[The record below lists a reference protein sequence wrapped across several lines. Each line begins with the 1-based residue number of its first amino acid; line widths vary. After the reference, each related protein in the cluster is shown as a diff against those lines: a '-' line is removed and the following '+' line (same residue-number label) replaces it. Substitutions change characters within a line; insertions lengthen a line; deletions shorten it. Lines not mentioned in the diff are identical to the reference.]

1 MGTWG
6 TKLYDS
12 DTTKDVRG
20 DYIHKLKLKKSS
32 AQTVEE
38 LLDAYASLMETDE
51 EPLFWFALAD
61 TQWDYGRLL
70 PFVLDKALYFLS
82 DIPALE
88 VTELWREQGRS
99 YEDAWTKTLLKLQEK
114 LQTPQP
120 PEKKVLGYRL
130 FRCKWAVGDVF
141 AYRFSSD
148 LSRETGFYGQY
159 VLFQK
164 VGEDTEWPGHIVPSV
179 HVFQWSGNEI
189 PDLGQLENINIL
201 PQGYFPS
208 VLAFYPDTCFDYR
221 INLLATSEKMIPQDN
236 LTFLGKIPVVGAT
249 LPNKP
254 QASFFETV
262 AWSGKY
268 NNTFEKYIIK
278 RLIAWKDF
286 DFSLIS
292 NYHRSAK

>member
-1 MGTWG
+1 M
-6 TKLYDS
+6 LDS
-12 DTTKDVRG
+12 
-20 DYIHKLKLKKSS
+20 
-32 AQTVEE
+32 
-38 LLDAYASLMETDE
+38 YASVMGTDE

-70 PFVLDKALYFLS
+70 PFVQDKAFYFLS

-88 VTELWREQGRS
+88 VTELWREQGQS
-99 YEDAWTKTLLKLQEK
+99 YEAAWTKTLLKLREK

-148 LSRETGFYGQY
+148 LSREAGFYGQY

-164 VGEDTEWPGHIVPSV
+164 VGEDTYWPGHIVPSV

-189 PDLGQLENINIL
+189 PDLGQMETMNIL

-208 VLAFYPDTCFDYR
+208 VLAFNPDTRFDYR
-221 INLLATSEKMIPQDN
+221 VNLLATSEKMIPQGN
-236 LTFLGKIPVVGAT
+236 LTFLGNIPVVGAT

-254 QASFFETV
+254 QATFFPAV
-262 AWSGKY
+262 AWSGRY
-268 NNTFEKYIIK
+268 NNTFEKYIIQ
-278 RLIAWKDF
+278 RLVAWKDF
-286 DFSLIS
+286 DFSLIA
-292 NYHRSAK
+292 NYHRSTK

>member
-99 YEDAWTKTLLKLQEK
+99 YEDAWTKTLLKLREK

-120 PEKKVLGYRL
+120 SEKKVLGYRL

-189 PDLGQLENINIL
+189 PDLYAAVFRGLLVSDDARGHLRAAVPLPRAGVRIAAGISECRNLRLFLAHRLDHGSGRIL
-201 PQGYFPS
+201 RLLPPQQQNQRRDHARDGRGGRQG
-208 VLAFYPDTCFDYR
+208 VQRGRHAR
-221 INLLATSEKMIPQDN
+221 WQ
-236 LTFLGKIPVVGAT
+236 
-249 LPNKP
+249 
-254 QASFFETV
+254 
-262 AWSGKY
+262 
-268 NNTFEKYIIK
+268 
-278 RLIAWKDF
+278 R
-286 DFSLIS
+286 
-292 NYHRSAK
+292 